1 MGRVTAVN
9 REARHQGA
17 PGLTKV
23 LKSPTGPGAPGYTT
37 QFSWSVGWLV
47 SVAQFHQKCG
57 WVLSILISL
66 AQAKISL
73 IQNRLVGSK
82 SALVDA

>member
-57 WVLSILISL
+57 WVGVLILL
-66 AQAKISL
+66 AQTKIFL
-73 IQNRLVGSK
+73 IQNRLIGSK